1 MAPLL
6 LLALL
11 CAPIPDDAADPA
23 RVQPAA
29 PVPEAGTALRGE
41 RRSPWGLTLGVG
53 ADAPL
58 DARSGPGL
66 AVWAGARRWVAPHL
80 IVSGLASYQQFA
92 FSDAQTY
99 RARVQAF
106 AAVARIEM
114 ASERDRWP
122 FPIFSL
128 YLGAGPELL
137 VTPWSRG
144 MGARAVVGLH
154 LPSLARLW
162 SGYFAS
168 NDLGMLF
175 VVLAPLALE
184 LQFRTGAAGVPP
196 STGLVIAFAI

>member
-11 CAPIPDDAADPA
+11 CAPMPDDAAEPA
-23 RVQPAA
+23 RVQSAA
-29 PVPEAGTALRGE
+29 PVPEAGTALRDE

-58 DARSGPGL
+58 DARSAPGV

-80 IVSGLASYQQFA
+80 IVSGLASYQQFGLSEA
-92 FSDAQTY
+92 RTY
-99 RARVQAF
+99 RAGVQAF

-114 ASERDRWP
+114 VSERDRWP

-137 VTPWSRG
+137 FTPWSWG

-162 SGYFAS
+162 SGAFAS